1 MALRALGES
10 KLLNLML
17 LEDCNLLVLGLQG
30 ELSSSEDE
38 FWCVRNLQITLG
50 ALGLGVKIQ
59 GSGLCLND
67 VMLTEEGNLF
77 PTCRVY
83 FVSIDHSSIIVREV
97 EIFHQDGTWSAS

>member
-38 FWCVRNLQITLG
+38 CWCVRNLQLTLG
-50 ALGLGVKIQ
+50 VLG
-59 GSGLCLND
+59 
-67 VMLTEEGNLF
+67 
-77 PTCRVY
+77 
-83 FVSIDHSSIIVREV
+83 
-97 EIFHQDGTWSAS
+97 